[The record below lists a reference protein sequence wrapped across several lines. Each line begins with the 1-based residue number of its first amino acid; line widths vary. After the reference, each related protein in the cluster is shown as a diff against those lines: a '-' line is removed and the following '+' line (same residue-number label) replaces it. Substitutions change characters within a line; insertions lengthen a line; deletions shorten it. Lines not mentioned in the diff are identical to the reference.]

1 MFLLHSWDCF
11 KKMRPWI
18 MNILRFGDSLSCV
31 SYSSCL
37 KYVESSLYASCVCV
51 NYKPGMAK
59 QLNKNSNLLLMEE
72 ILHQL
77 IGGFSNRLQGI
88 LDPRRCRTSSSMERR
103 WLPRY
108 NVRPSSNCLP
118 AKINRCWSGGI
129 PSSMGSGSCRWIQL
143 RVTYGIWHYGD
154 TSSHPT

>member
-1 MFLLHSWDCF
+1 M
-11 KKMRPWI
+11 KPWI
-18 MNILRFGDSLSCV
+18 VIIHFWIFYGLATACHVFLIPLALNM
-31 SYSSCL
+31 
-37 KYVESSLYASCVCV
+37 SSLYASCVCV

-77 IGGFSNRLQGI
+77 IGSFSNCLQGI

-154 TSSHPT
+154 TSLHPT